1 MRWKSLLVP
10 AAFVLLSACGDAVAP
25 CRHRS
30 DPASPSYVVTYVIV
44 IPPEFHLL
52 VQQELQLQARAEDE
66 RRNRVMQAECTWSTA
81 DPTVVAVDSVG
92 LAKGISPG
100 SAAVTA
106 TCDGVTGSALLTVD
120 PWILMFPGTGGAL
133 YDIGGSSATD
143 IFSVGTADVWSCC
156 GTIVHYDGLSWK
168 EMAVPSVPG
177 ALLGVWVSS
186 ADDVFAVG
194 EGGTI
199 LHYDGTTWA
208 IMESGTTSDLGGIW
222 GSSPTD
228 VFAVGE
234 GGTVLRYD
242 GQSWSPMPVLSGSPF
257 LSSIWGS
264 SGTDVFAAGQ
274 GGEIV
279 HYDGASWVEMYDAA
293 FPLKKVWGS
302 SATDVF
308 AVGEW
313 ATVLHYDGASWKP
326 MGVPTIHQLTGIWG
340 TADNDIFVV
349 GAADGWEFTGGP
361 AAFLHYDGAGWEE
374 MKPEIATGLL
384 GVWGTS
390 EDLFLVGS
398 WSMVIR
404 VTR

>member
-1 MRWKSLLVP
+1 MRWKPMLVP
-10 AAFVLLSACGDAVAP
+10 AAIALLSACGDAVAP
-25 CRHRS
+25 CQHRS
-30 DPASPSYVVTYVIV
+30 DPALPSYVVTYVIV
-44 IPPEFHLL
+44 TPAEFHLF
-52 VQQELQLQARAEDE
+52 VNQELQLQARAEDE
-66 RRNRVMQAECTWSTA
+66 RGSVLEKAECTWSTA
-81 DPTVVAVDSVG
+81 DPMVVAVDSVG
-92 LAKGISPG
+92 LARGISPG

-120 PWILMFPGTGGAL
+120 PWILVFPGTSGVL
-133 YDIGGSSATD
+133 YDVGGSSATD
-143 IFSVGTADVWSCC
+143 IFAVGTTDPWSCC
-156 GTIVHYDGLSWK
+156 ATIVHYDGLSWK

-199 LHYDGTTWA
+199 LQYDGTTWA

-222 GSSPTD
+222 GSSPND

-234 GGTVLRYD
+234 GGTVLHYD
-242 GQSWSPMPVLSGSPF
+242 GQSWSPMPILSGSPF

-264 SGTDVFAAGQ
+264 SGSDVFAVG
-274 GGEIV
+274 GDGEIL

-293 FPLKKVWGS
+293 FPLNKVWGS

-308 AVGEW
+308 TVGEW

-326 MGVPTIHQLTGIWG
+326 MGVPTIHHLTGIWG
-340 TADNDIFVV
+340 TADNDIFVT
-349 GAADGWEFTGGP
+349 GIDKDWEWSGGP
-361 AAFLHYDGAGWEE
+361 GVVLHYDGAGWEVSV
-374 MKPEIATGLL
+374 PEIGTGLF